1 VIQRKASFIDTDLAI
16 RLNEGEQFVE
26 AIISHEEEDGALYF
40 EVAWTS
46 GSKSEE
52 PLENLVD
59 ISAEWTVNSALEP
72 YICTLKQI
80 MAGTD
85 VLEESEP
92 DSGLRCLMDI
102 ENMRE

>member
-1 VIQRKASFIDTDLAI
+1 V
-16 RLNEGEQFVE
+16 
-26 AIISHEEEDGALYF
+26 DGGTLFLTGPNLSGRGVWRDHFLRIFLKFGSPLY
-40 EVAWTS
+40 VQ
-46 GSKSEE
+46 
-52 PLENLVD
+52 ENLVD
-59 ISAEWTVNSALEP
+59 ISDEWAVNSALVDYATSANLDLEP

>member
-1 VIQRKASFIDTDLAI
+1 LKYKYIK
-16 RLNEGEQFVE
+16 
-26 AIISHEEEDGALYF
+26 
-40 EVAWTS
+40 
-46 GSKSEE
+46 
-52 PLENLVD
+52 ENLVD
-59 ISAEWTVNSALEP
+59 ISDEWAVNSALVDYATSANLDLEP